1 MMVNDIGPPD
11 AKILLVGESPGEEEE
26 RLGKPFCGQAGLQLK
41 RMLSHAGID
50 FNSCYVTNI
59 MSERP
64 PGNRFSYFYET
75 TKRKIPLAKLT
86 RGIEILKKKIKD
98 IKPNI
103 VICLGAEP
111 LRAVTN
117 KFGIENWRGSVLL
130 VNGTKIIPTY
140 HPSYVLRKYEGH
152 VICEMD
158 FIKAKKESETSSYT
172 DPCDNAVFTLA
183 PSFDRTLEWLKNAL
197 SCKNRVSFDIET
209 ASSAESGTGLIRCL
223 GLAQRRGERLRT
235 ISIPFMKN
243 PNEPGASKVTAM
255 RTAISVFPESS
266 TFTSYWNKNQELQLL
281 KLTNRI
287 FQDEKIQKIGQNSIS
302 FDAPRLFDQ
311 FKIVVENHYMDTM
324 QAHHCC
330 YLELPKGL
338 NFLTTMYTDFSN
350 YWTEKETANDL
361 SEWRYNCLDSVVTLI
376 VSEKLDH
383 ELKEL
388 KVSSLYFNHV
398 HHLAVALTKA
408 QRIGLLVDVKTRDAL
423 RIENE
428 KTLQEIET
436 AVEKIAGKKIN
447 INSPKQLKEL
457 FYDQLKFPIQYTK
470 EGVITTNENALK
482 TLKKRYPDE
491 RVLSEVI
498 SHRKLAKIT
507 NTYLKAELSR
517 DAVFFTSFD
526 ASGTDTGRISSSK
539 TIDDTGGNL
548 QNIPIK
554 LRSLFI
560 PRKSRIF
567 INLDLSQAEARVVA
581 ECLKRCGY
589 PKLSDRFRDPS
600 FDVHKW
606 AASGIYGI
614 REDDVTYEQR
624 QIGKL
629 QNHSGNYQAGP
640 YVLVSQGLKRGV
652 QVNGRDI
659 NYTDAK
665 RILEARHASLPGLKV
680 WWRDIE
686 SRIASTRTIT
696 TCLGRKRFFFG
707 RVDNT
712 LLRVATAFEPQSTI
726 GDVCNQIF
734 WKHSE
739 QLPEGARTLNQV
751 HDSILVECFIHQI
764 GLVVEMMKR
773 LSQIPLFVSDE
784 PIIVPIDISVGYNW
798 KDLTDYNEW
807 DKDVKTLKGRN
818 N

>member
-11 AKILLVGESPGEEEE
+11 AKIMLIGEAPGEEEE
-26 RLGKPFCGQAGLQLK
+26 RLGKPFVGQAGLQLK

-75 TKRKIPLAKLT
+75 TKRKILLPKLT
-86 RGIEILKKKIKD
+86 RGIEILKKKIAE
-98 IKPNI
+98 INPNV
-103 VICLGAEP
+103 VICLGAEA
-111 LRAVTN
+111 LRAITN
-117 KFGIENWRGSVLL
+117 KHGIEAWRGSVLV
-130 VNGTKIIPTY
+130 VNGQKIIPTY

-158 FIKAKKESETSSYT
+158 FTKAKKESETRFYNN
-172 DPCDNAVFTLA
+172 PCDKVDFWIA
-183 PSFDRTLEWLKNAL
+183 PTFEDVLKWMRTAELYKH
-197 SCKNRVSFDIET
+197 RISFDIET

-223 GLAQRRGERLRT
+223 GLAQRRKDNR
-235 ISIPFMKN
+235 ISVICIPFMKN

-266 TFTSYWNKNQELQLL
+266 TFTSYWDKNQELQIL
-281 KLTNRI
+281 KLTNRL
-287 FQDEKIQKIGQNSIS
+287 FRDKDIQKIGQNSIS
-302 FDAPRLFDQ
+302 FDAPRLWKQ
-311 FKIVVENHYMDTM
+311 FKIIVENHHMDTM
-324 QAHHCC
+324 HAHHCC
-330 YLELPKGL
+330 YLELQKGL

-350 YWTEKETANDL
+350 YWTEKETANDM
-361 SEWRYNCLDSVVTLI
+361 SEWRYNCMDSVVTLV

-388 KVSSLYFNHV
+388 KVSSLYFKHV
-398 HHLAVALTKA
+398 HHLALALTKA
-408 QRIGLLVDVKTRDAL
+408 QQLGMLVDVETREAL
-423 RIENE
+423 KMKNE
-428 KTLQEIET
+428 KTLKEIEE
-436 AVEKIAGKKIN
+436 AVEKIAGKKVN

-457 FYDQLKFPIQYTK
+457 FYDQLKFPTQYSKTGK
-470 EGVITTNENALK
+470 VTTDENALK
-482 TLKKRYPDE
+482 ILKKRYPDE
-491 RVLSEVI
+491 RILQEVI

-517 DAVFFTSFD
+517 DAIFFTSFD

-548 QNIPIK
+548 QNIPDE

-560 PRKSRIF
+560 PRGSKIF
-567 INLDLSQAEARVVA
+567 INLDLSQAEARIVA

-589 PKLSDRFRDPS
+589 PKLSERFRDPN

-614 REDDVTYEQR
+614 GEEDITYEQR

-652 QVNGRDI
+652 QINGRDI

-680 WWRDIE
+680 WWKDIE

-734 WKHSE
+734 WRLSE
-739 QLPEGARTLNQV
+739 QLPEDARTINQV
-751 HDSILVECFIHQI
+751 HDSVLIECSINQI
-764 GLVVEMMKR
+764 GLVVELMNR
-773 LSQIPLFVSDE
+773 ISQIPLFVSDE
-784 PIIVPIDISVGYNW
+784 PIIVPIDISLGFNW
-798 KDLTDYNEW
+798 KDLTPY
-807 DKDVKTLKGRN
+807 DKWKEKEK
-818 N
+818 